1 MDAVRC
7 KSMRYAGK
15 THNKSKPCP
24 PLLRKY
30 QTKMPN
36 LPEEAVIILAHE
48 MSTNPWEDLTEEQQT
63 ILHEQARTALTQTLP
78 AIRQHIAAEVQEEA
92 QAAAQQQREHDL
104 ATNAWNGKDTSSS
117 NEIEWHQMGNWAARV
132 ITHGRDLKHAWLTE
146 QKRAAAEAA
155 WEAARQ
161 EIRTIPHWYDPE
173 KKYGEFDLA
182 PTGPN
187 ETTEHGAFMA
197 VMEALST
204 NPYRT
209 KGD

>member
-63 ILHEQARTALTQTLP
+63 ILHEQAREALTR
-78 AIRQHIAAEVQEEA
+78 AIPHIRRQIAEELREEA
-92 QAAAQQQREHDL
+92 RTASAQQREHDL
-104 ATNAWNGKDTSSS
+104 ATGTWNGKGTRSD
-117 NEIEWHQMGNWAARV
+117 NEAQWIQMGEWAARV
-132 ITHGRDLKHAWLTE
+132 VQQGKELTPDPVTE
-146 QKRAAAEAA
+146 QIRAAAEEA

-161 EIRTIPHWYDPE
+161 EVRALPHWYDPK